1 MPPRVLLPASF
12 VLGFLLL
19 SAARGDDSGYVRINL
34 TRRLENHMLAP
45 VQLNGRKANFIVDT
59 GAAYSCLDLR
69 KAGSFGLQPKNG
81 VAVTLNGRKHTT
93 TQIDVTS
100 IGPVEIRNLK
110 MVLIDFSEFERRRGS
125 GEIQADGILG
135 LDVLRLGRAV
145 LDCQQLR
152 LFWKAVPG
160 APNVMASTL
169 RGAGWTAVKLQ
180 LKDNLY
186 FANGILNETPTRFVV
201 DTGAFATLV
210 DRSFAA
216 RAALKQSGRRLQ
228 IRGLHNV
235 DTQSHVAYPT
245 AIAIGGFVLKDF
257 PVATNVLRKPGLLDN
272 SVGGLIGSDV
282 LGKNLGVI
290 DCEQHV
296 LYLKSP
302 GAG

>member
-81 VAVTLNGRKHTT
+81 VAVTLNGRKHIT

-201 DTGAFATLV
+201 DTGAFADARGSQFCRARRVKTKWPAPANTGPPQRGHAKPRRV
-210 DRSFAA
+210 SHGHRDWWFCPEGFSCRHQ
-216 RAALKQSGRRLQ
+216 RAAQARPSGQL
-228 IRGLHNV
+228 
-235 DTQSHVAYPT
+235 
-245 AIAIGGFVLKDF
+245 GGRPHWK
-257 PVATNVLRKPGLLDN
+257 
-272 SVGGLIGSDV
+272 
-282 LGKNLGVI
+282 
-290 DCEQHV
+290 
-296 LYLKSP
+296 
-302 GAG
+302 